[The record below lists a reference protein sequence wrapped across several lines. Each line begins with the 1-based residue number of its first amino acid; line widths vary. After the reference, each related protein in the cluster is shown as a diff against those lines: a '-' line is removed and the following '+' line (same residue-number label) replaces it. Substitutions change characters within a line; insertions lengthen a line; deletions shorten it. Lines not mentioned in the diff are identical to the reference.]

1 MSRAMDT
8 LTQQLIETLTELLR
22 SHPAAALQSLQV
34 GAPALIDSL
43 EQIKLRAVD
52 RREINALLQ
61 LHLMDWLQRFPQAD
75 EAKDALLQLP
85 VEVSFKGPHRA
96 FTRVAASVQLA
107 SATR

>member
-61 LHLMDWLQRFPQAD
+61 LHFPQAD